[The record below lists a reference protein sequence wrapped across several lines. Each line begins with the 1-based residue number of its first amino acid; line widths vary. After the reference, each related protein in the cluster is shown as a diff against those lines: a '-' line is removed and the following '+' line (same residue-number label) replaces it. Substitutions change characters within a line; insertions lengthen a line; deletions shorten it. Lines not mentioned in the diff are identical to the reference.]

1 MIDWDDLRI
10 FLAVSRAGTLARA
23 ASALAINAT
32 TVGRR
37 LEKLE
42 ETAGARLFDRT
53 PEGYSL
59 TRAGHELLPRA
70 ERMEGEAMALERAIS
85 GADKRAA
92 GLVRLSVTEM
102 LGTRFIAPHLTRFH
116 ERHPEI
122 LLDLSCTSRSVQL
135 ARREADIALRLAQPR
150 EENLVVKK
158 LTAIDLGLYA
168 APSYLQTHGRPA
180 RHARAL
186 DGHDVIF
193 FADARP
199 FAVEND
205 WLAARLGGGRIV
217 MRSDSVSA
225 IFSATVSGLG
235 IGLIPVIVGDAD
247 AGLERIESDDAPEP
261 RVVWQAVHR
270 DLARAARIRA
280 VLDFLGEIVVPA
292 TRGQRRK
299 PGAPRG
305 R

>member
-23 ASALAINAT
+23 GSALGINAT

-53 PEGYSL
+53 PEGYAL

-70 ERMEGEAMALERAIS
+70 ERMESEALSLERSIS
-85 GADKRAA
+85 GADRKAA

-102 LGTRFIAPHLTRFH
+102 LGTRFIAPHLPRFH
-116 ERHPEI
+116 QRHPEI
-122 LLDLSCTSRSVQL
+122 LLDLSCTNRSVQL

-168 APSYLQTHGRPA
+168 AKGYLERAGRPPGLA
-180 RHARAL
+180 DRL

-199 FAVEND
+199 FAVENE
-205 WLAARLGGGRIV
+205 WLSGRLGRGRIV

-225 IFSATVSGLG
+225 IFSATVAGLG
-235 IGLIPVIVGDAD
+235 IGLLPVIVGNAEPS
-247 AGLERIESDDAPEP
+247 LERIASEDAPEP

-270 DLARAARIRA
+270 DLARATRIRA

-292 TRGQRRK
+292 TRARAKKRA
-299 PGAPRG
+299 APSG